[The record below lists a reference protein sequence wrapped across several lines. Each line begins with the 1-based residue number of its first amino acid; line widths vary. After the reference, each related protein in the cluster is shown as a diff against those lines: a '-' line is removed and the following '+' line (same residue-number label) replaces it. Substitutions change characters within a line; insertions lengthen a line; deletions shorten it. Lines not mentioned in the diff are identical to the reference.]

1 MKKIC
6 GYAALFFYSCFSSI
20 IMLII
25 LGAGISGFYYIK
37 SGFFNFPLSQI
48 KRAIVFGCI
57 AGTAITVA
65 AIVFNL
71 IDYFKARKSSP
82 SAPK

>member
-1 MKKIC
+1 MKNIC
-6 GYAALFFYSCFSSI
+6 RYMALFFYSCFLSI
-20 IMLII
+20 IMLIV
-25 LGAGISGFYYIK
+25 LGVGMSAFFYIK

-71 IDYFKARKSSP
+71 IDKFNAHKKPP
-82 SAPK
+82 SDPE